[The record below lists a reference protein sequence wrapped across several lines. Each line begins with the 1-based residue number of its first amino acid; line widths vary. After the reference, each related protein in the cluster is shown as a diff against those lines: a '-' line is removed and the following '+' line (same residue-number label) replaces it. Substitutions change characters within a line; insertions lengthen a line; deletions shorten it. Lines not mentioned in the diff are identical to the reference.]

1 LRALGH
7 RSRLLQVGYDRS
19 DFAGKPVIGIINTWS
34 DLNPCHAHLRTR
46 ADEVKRGVWQAGGFP
61 LELPAMSL
69 SEMYMKPTTML
80 YRNLLAMETEELIR
94 SQPIDGVV
102 LLGGCDKTT
111 PGLLMGALSAG
122 VPAIF
127 MPAGPM
133 LRGNWRGGTLASGTD
148 VWKYWDKKRAGEISE
163 DDWNEIEAGIAR
175 SFGTCMTMGT
185 ASTMMAIAE
194 TLGFSL
200 PGASSIVAPD
210 SAHARMAT
218 SSGRRAVEL
227 VWEDLRPARILTAAA
242 IDNAIVV
249 HQSLGGSTNAIIHLL
264 AIARRGGIA
273 LQIDRFDEASRRVP
287 VLADVAPSGRFLMED
302 FFYAGGLP
310 ALQSRL
316 APLLDLTCLT
326 VTGKTL
332 GENIAAAK
340 VWNEGVIRPL
350 DKPVYR
356 EGGTAI
362 LRGNLAPDGAVIKPS
377 AAEPRLL
384 RHRGPALAFENYGE
398 MAAAVERDDLAVT
411 PDHVMVLKN
420 AGPQGGP
427 GMPEW
432 GLLPI
437 PAKLVRS
444 GVRDMLR
451 ISDARMSGTAYGACV
466 LHVAPE
472 AFVGGPLA
480 FVRTGDMIELDVE
493 RRRLHLEVDDAELAR
508 RRSGWRQPAPPLERG
523 YGAIFAAHVRQANEG
538 CDFDILEPSTRPLP
552 EPEIH

>member
-1 LRALGH
+1 M
-7 RSRLLQVGYDRS
+7 QVGYDRA
-19 DFAGKPVIGIINTWS
+19 DFAGKPVVGIVNTWS
-34 DLNPCHAHLRTR
+34 DLNPCHVHLRTR
-46 ADEVKRGVWQAGGFP
+46 AEEVKRGVWQAGGFP

-111 PGLLMGALSAG
+111 PGLLLGAISAG

-127 MPAGPM
+127 VPAGPM
-133 LRGNWRGGTLASGTD
+133 LRGNWRGGVLASGTD
-148 VWKYWDKKRAGEISE
+148 VWKYWDQKRAGEITEE
-163 DDWNEIEAGIAR
+163 DWHEIEGGIAR

-194 TLGFSL
+194 ALGFSL

-210 SAHARMAT
+210 SSHARMAT
-218 SSGRRAVEL
+218 SSGRRIVDMI
-227 VWEDLRPARILTAAA
+227 WEDLRPDRILSSASV
-242 IDNAIVV
+242 DNAIAV
-249 HQSLGGSTNAIIHLL
+249 HQSLGGSTNGIIHLL
-264 AIARRGGIA
+264 AIARRPVIPLELA
-273 LQIDRFDEASRRVP
+273 RFDEASRRVP

-302 FFYAGGLP
+302 FFYAGGLR

-316 APLLDLTCLT
+316 APLLDLSCMT

-332 GENIAAAK
+332 GENIAGAR
-340 VWNEGVIRPL
+340 VWNEEVIRPL
-350 DKPVYR
+350 DKPVYP

-384 RHRGPALAFENYGE
+384 RHRGPALAFENYDE
-398 MAAAVERDDLAVT
+398 MAAAVERDDLDVT

-437 PAKLVRS
+437 PVKLLRA
-444 GVRDMLR
+444 GVRDMVR
-451 ISDARMSGTAYGACV
+451 ISDGRMSGTAYGACI

-472 AFVGGPLA
+472 AYVGGPLA
-480 FVRTGDMIELDVE
+480 FVKTGDTIELDVE
-493 RRRLHLEVDDAELAR
+493 KRSLHLDVSDEELAR
-508 RRSGWRQPAPPLERG
+508 RRAAWKPPPPRFARG
-523 YGAIFAAHVRQANEG
+523 YGAIFASHVRQANEG
-538 CDFDILEPSTRPLP
+538 CDFDVLDRPVRLP

>member
-1 LRALGH
+1 
-7 RSRLLQVGYDRS
+7 LLQVGYDRA
-19 DFAGKPVIGIINTWS
+19 DFSGKPVVGIINTWS
-34 DLNPCHAHLRTR
+34 DLNPCHVHLRTR

-111 PGLLMGALSAG
+111 PGLLMGAISAG

-127 MPAGPM
+127 VPAGPM

-148 VWKYWDKKRAGEISE
+148 VWKYWDQKRAGEISE
-163 DDWNEIEAGIAR
+163 EDWHEIEGGIAR

-210 SAHARMAT
+210 SSHARMAT
-218 SSGRRAVEL
+218 ASGRRIVEMI
-227 VWEDLRPARILTAAA
+227 WEGLTPEKILSSGS

-249 HQSLGGSTNAIIHLL
+249 HQSLGGSTNGIIHLL
-264 AIARRGGIA
+264 AISRRAAIS
-273 LQIDRFDEASRRVP
+273 LELDRFDEASRRVP
-287 VLADVAPSGRFLMED
+287 VLADVAPSGRYLMED
-302 FFYAGGLP
+302 FFYAGGLR

-316 APLLDLTCLT
+316 AAMLDLSAMT
-326 VTGKTL
+326 VTGSTL
-332 GENIAAAK
+332 GENIAGARI
-340 VWNEGVIRPL
+340 WNDEVIRPL
-350 DKPVYR
+350 EKPVYP

-377 AAEPRLL
+377 AAEPHLL
-384 RHRGPALAFENYGE
+384 RHRGPALAFENYDE
-398 MAAAVERDDLAVT
+398 MAAAVERDDLDVT
-411 PDHVMVLKN
+411 PAHVMVLKN

-437 PAKLVRS
+437 PTKLLRA
-444 GVRDMLR
+444 GVRDMVR

-472 AFVGGPLA
+472 SYIGGPLA
-480 FVRTGDMIELDVE
+480 FVRTGDVIELDVE
-493 RRRLHLEVDDAELAR
+493 KRRLHLDVDDAELAR
-508 RRSGWRQPAPPLERG
+508 RRATWEPPPPRFDRG

-538 CDFDILEPSTRPLP
+538 CDFDVLDGVVKLS